1 MILTAKKNRE
11 QILTCPRF
19 ISLYD
24 WSWSYQADLEANKAK
39 KVEEVSLF
47 KIPFFQHHYL
57 RLLIEDIG
65 K

>member
-1 MILTAKKNRE
+1 MI
-11 QILTCPRF
+11 
-19 ISLYD
+19 
-24 WSWSYQADLEANKAK
+24 YQADLEANKAK